1 MSVSSTSSSVSR
13 KQELLNQ
20 LQTQNSIEAENSLFS
35 DYGSRK
41 RVLLLD
47 YAPIT
52 SSPDKKVRKLVK
64 GGLTSFNECYP
75 AASRY
80 MVVSYGK

>member
-20 LQTQNSIEAENSLFS
+20 LQTKNSIDAENSLFS

-52 SSPDKKVRKLVK
+52 SSPDKKVRNSVK
-64 GGLTSFNECYP
+64 GGRTRFNECYP
-75 AASRY
+75 AGSRY
-80 MVVSYGK
+80 VIVSYGK